1 MKANI
6 PSNKEPRGLNRDG
19 SEKRVDGC
27 TLIPWQRGKSIAW
40 DVTVPDTL
48 APSHL
53 PKTSAVSGAAAEDAS
68 LKKIAK
74 YTGVRQ
80 SLDFVAIAIETLGPI
95 NADGVSF
102 LTELGGRLTATSGD
116 PRETS
121 FLLQRI
127 SITLQR
133 YNSIA
138 FHGSFKEGLET
149 TDWASMVVAVYWA
162 LICGSPGNEVPG
174 AK

>member
-1 MKANI
+1 MLLLL
-6 PSNKEPRGLNRDG
+6 PSKKEPRGLNRDG
-19 SEKRVDGC
+19 SEKRVDRC

-68 LKKIAK
+68 LRKIAK

-102 LTELGGRLTATSGD
+102 LTELGRAADSHFGRSARNQLPPAKDFDHFATIQFYCLPWQLKGGVGNHRLSVG
-116 PRETS
+116 
-121 FLLQRI
+121 L
-127 SITLQR
+127 
-133 YNSIA
+133 
-138 FHGSFKEGLET
+138 GSSVG
-149 TDWASMVVAVYWA
+149 
-162 LICGSPGNEVPG
+162 
-174 AK
+174 